1 MRISIL
7 CSPPTSPS
15 FSTSTVIRG
24 SSTAWPTAAKTRIF
38 MCAATKRKAISTLR
52 WNWPST
58 TRPIDSASRS
68 TPLIAYRSSRR
79 SAGTPRRSSATGRS
93 LAGPTPTNMASTARR
108 LPDGGGR
115 VPRLDGAPGGRNSRA
130 PATWRCSQSGRKGC
144 QFVVKTPV
152 RGDRQ
157 NSCHPRNG
165 LSFSALERDAMND
178 TLPVVYVARHGETA
192 WSLSGQHTGRTDLPL
207 TSNGERNA
215 RRLGE
220 RLKGM
225 TFQKVFTSPLQRAS
239 RTCQLA
245 GFGPVAESD
254 PDLVEWDYGRY
265 EGLRS
270 AEILA
275 ERPDW
280 QLFRDGCP
288 GGESPTQIGE
298 RADRV
303 VARVRAVNANVLL
316 FSSGHFIRVLAARW
330 LALGPGS
337 AGRYFLLS
345 TASLS
350 ALGYE
355 HNLAH
360 PVIRL
365 WNDDHHVIG

>member
-1 MRISIL
+1 
-7 CSPPTSPS
+7 
-15 FSTSTVIRG
+15 
-24 SSTAWPTAAKTRIF
+24 
-38 MCAATKRKAISTLR
+38 
-52 WNWPST
+52 
-58 TRPIDSASRS
+58 
-68 TPLIAYRSSRR
+68 
-79 SAGTPRRSSATGRS
+79 
-93 LAGPTPTNMASTARR
+93 
-108 LPDGGGR
+108 
-115 VPRLDGAPGGRNSRA
+115 
-130 PATWRCSQSGRKGC
+130 
-144 QFVVKTPV
+144 
-152 RGDRQ
+152 
-157 NSCHPRNG
+157 
-165 LSFSALERDAMND
+165 MND
-178 TLPVVYVARHGETA
+178 VLPVVYVARHGETA

-207 TSNGERNA
+207 TPNGERNA
-215 RRLGE
+215 HRLGE

-239 RTCQLA
+239 RTCELA
-245 GFGPVAESD
+245 GFGSVAERD

-270 AEILA
+270 AEILV

-288 GGESPTQIGE
+288 DGESPAQVGE

-303 VARVRAVNANVLL
+303 VARVRAVNASVLL

-330 LALGPGS
+330 LALDPGS